1 MNAFSDIEELLR
13 VISREKDILR
23 FLFVGRKA
31 PSLRAE
37 QALEHFLSQDSR
49 RLEYLLEHGVIRE
62 AEGLLVLE
70 DTFLHFFE
78 EVLEVNEEINV
89 LSVKQHIDALNENI
103 ELWLTV
109 GSDARKHRYMGEIL
123 RILRSIALSTH
134 RNVIDLK
141 RAIDSTYK
149 NERDYAV
156 KRKRLENLDRKR
168 EDIALLILEA
178 EKLFDERQRVF
189 FGPSMDAHLKET
201 VALVKDALTES
212 YHGLLELDR
221 QIIVYLNRIEAEQRL
236 TEKIRRIKYLKDQLV
251 WESGTDVIWALQ
263 THRPAFLEKRPWYNC
278 LPSLESLVN
287 TPDGIAAL
295 KETHAVLKNPV
306 CRRKVDPEPLS
317 PAELSRGPVVKDTLN
332 TFEVRNAFLGSS
344 QDLMT
349 FLQEREDALSSVRD
363 RADTPE
369 RAPSL
374 SEERLTLFC
383 RLAVEF
389 DEDFRITQEY
399 REAGGYSY
407 PLIFAR

>member
-1 MNAFSDIEELLR
+1 MNAFRDIDALLKA
-13 VISREKDILR
+13 IAREKDLLK
-23 FLFVGRKA
+23 FLFTSRKA
-31 PSLRAE
+31 PSLRTE
-37 QALEHFLSQDSR
+37 QALENFLSQDSR

-62 AEGLLVLE
+62 SEGGFLVLE
-70 DTFLHFFE
+70 DTYLRFFE

-109 GSDARKHRYMGEIL
+109 DSEGRKQRYMGEIL

-149 NERDYAV
+149 NERDFAV

-168 EDIALLILEA
+168 EDIALLIKEA
-178 EKLFDERQRVF
+178 EKLFDKRQRVF

-201 VALVKDALTES
+201 VAMVKDALTES

-221 QIIVYLNRIEAEQRL
+221 QIIVYLNKIEAQQRL
-236 TEKIRRIKYLKDQLV
+236 VEKIRRIKYLKDQLV
-251 WESGTDVIWALQ
+251 WESSTDVIWALQ

-278 LPSLESLVN
+278 LPSLEALTN

-295 KETHAVLKNPV
+295 REAHAALKHPTAK
-306 CRRKVDPEPLS
+306 RRTDPEPLS
-317 PAELSRGPVVKDTLN
+317 PEELSRGAVVKDTMN
-332 TFEVRNAFLGSS
+332 TFEVRSAFLGSS
-344 QDLMT
+344 KDLMKFLSGYT
-349 FLQEREDALSSVRD
+349 FREPLSAED
-363 RADTPE
+363 
-369 RAPSL
+369 
-374 SEERLTLFC
+374 RLTLFC

-389 DEDFRITQEY
+389 DEDFRITDQYE
-399 REAGGYSY
+399 ESGGFTY
-407 PLIFAR
+407 PLIFAK

>member
-1 MNAFSDIEELLR
+1 MNAFRNIDALLL
-13 VISREKDILR
+13 VFTREKQLLR
-23 FLFVGRKA
+23 FLFTGRKA

-49 RLEYLLEHGVIRE
+49 RLEYLLEHGVVRE
-62 AEGLLVLE
+62 ADGLLVLE
-70 DTFLHFFE
+70 DTYLRFFE

-109 GSDARKHRYMGEIL
+109 GSEARRQRYMGEIL

-168 EDIALLILEA
+168 ADIALLIREA

-189 FGPSMDAHLKET
+189 FGPGMDAHLKET
-201 VALVKDALTES
+201 VASVKDSLTES

-221 QIIVYLNRIEAEQRL
+221 QIIVYLNKIEAEQRL
-236 TEKIRRIKYLKDQLV
+236 VKKIRRIKYLKDQLV
-251 WESGTDVIWALQ
+251 WESGTDVIWTLQ
-263 THRPAFLEKRPWYNC
+263 THGPAFLEKRPRYNS
-278 LPSLESLVN
+278 LPSLEALTN
-287 TPDGIAAL
+287 TPDGISALKEAHAAL
-295 KETHAVLKNPV
+295 KHPTAT
-306 CRRKVDPEPLS
+306 RKTDPAPLS
-317 PAELSRGPVVKDTLN
+317 PEELSRGSVVKDTLN
-332 TFEVRNAFLGSS
+332 TFEVRNAFLGGS

-349 FLQEREDALSSVRD
+349 FLSNYTFSEQ
-363 RADTPE
+363 
-369 RAPSL
+369 L
-374 SEERLTLFC
+374 SEEDRLTLFC

-389 DEDFRITQEY
+389 DEDFRITERY
-399 REAGGYSY
+399 EESGGFTY